1 MSRHPSTRR
10 LALLA
15 GGELSWWERFQANR
29 HVRSCG
35 RCSAELAAF
44 AESRAWLR
52 TGAGELPAELNWNR
66 LAAEMKANIHLGLE
80 AGEIAAGRMPA
91 ARVAEDEE
99 PAGSFGSFFKPVAAL
114 ASAAVFLY
122 GATWM
127 LSGRRAKEPAGQ
139 VLLATSGDGVSYQ
152 GHGAGLT
159 LMHEGSKPVAWEL
172 GLNSS
177 LRAQYVDEDTGQV
190 TINHVYME

>member
-1 MSRHPSTRR
+1 MSRHPSMRR

-29 HVRSCG
+29 HVHSCG

-44 AESRAWLR
+44 AESRERLR
-52 TGAGELPAELNWNR
+52 AGAEELPADLNWDR

-91 ARVAEDEE
+91 ARMAGEDPAE
-99 PAGSFGSFFKPVAAL
+99 SFGSFFKPMAAL

-122 GATWM
+122 GAAWV

-139 VLLATSGDGVSYQ
+139 VLLTTSGDGVSYQ

-159 LMHEGSKPVAWEL
+159 LIHEGSRPVAWEV
-172 GLNSS
+172 GLRSG

-190 TINHVYME
+190 TINHVYTE